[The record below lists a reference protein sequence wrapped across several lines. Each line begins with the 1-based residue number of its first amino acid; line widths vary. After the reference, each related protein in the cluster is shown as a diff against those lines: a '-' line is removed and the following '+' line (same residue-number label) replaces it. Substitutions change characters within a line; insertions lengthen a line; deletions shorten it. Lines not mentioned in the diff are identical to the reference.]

1 MQIKFDVDILK
12 FELLLLLF
20 TKVNRLYKKRKEK
33 YIYLKCKLHTINNI
47 SKRNIDWYRKKKLKL
62 IWENSKQNVSNLD
75 MKKMKMASA
84 L

>member
-12 FELLLLLF
+12 FELLLLF
-20 TKVNRLYKKRKEK
+20 TKVNRLYKERKEI

-75 MKKMKMASA
+75 MKKWMASA